1 MDQLY
6 KIKSKWYAFVVASTF
21 SSKVNHVKCK
31 NAVILIRLAFH
42 DLLQEINMDTLEYIK
57 LEYNMM
63 TYLGSKKQSKIPE

>member
-31 NAVILIRLAFH
+31 NAVILIRTSNLYPGYKH
-42 DLLQEINMDTLEYIK
+42 QISSRLISHPDK
-57 LEYNMM
+57 
-63 TYLGSKKQSKIPE
+63 